1 LVLSRYENRQDAA
14 KNEYSSA
21 GILIGRPAMRQVV
34 HSQWVESASPMEIMA
49 ERSIPVYHATMH
61 RWIVCYSLEL
71 LERFNRRK
79 RSVSRYPKTF
89 AVMDIVIPPREW

>member
-1 LVLSRYENRQDAA
+1 
-14 KNEYSSA
+14 
-21 GILIGRPAMRQVV
+21 
-34 HSQWVESASPMEIMA
+34 MA

-61 RWIVCYSLEL
+61 RWIVRYSLEL
-71 LERFNRRK
+71 LERFNHRK